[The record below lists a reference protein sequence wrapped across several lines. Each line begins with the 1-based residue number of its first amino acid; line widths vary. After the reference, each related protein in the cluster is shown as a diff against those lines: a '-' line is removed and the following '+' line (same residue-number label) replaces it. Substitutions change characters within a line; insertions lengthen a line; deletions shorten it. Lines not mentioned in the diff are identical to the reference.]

1 VLATVLI
8 AFSLGIVAGL
18 RSMMAPAAVLL
29 ARHVRVAGILVAILA
44 VGELIVDLLPTT
56 PSRTAPVPLVA
67 RIISGAFCGWF
78 VVSGSPA
85 ARIAGLL
92 AGVAGALVGTYG
104 GHAARLRAIKRLG
117 AIPAALAEDVF
128 AVALALFA
136 VTR

>member
-1 VLATVLI
+1 MLATVLI
-8 AFSLGIVAGL
+8 AFALGIVAGL

-29 ARHVRVAGILVAILA
+29 ARHVRVAGIVVAILA

-56 PSRTAPVPLVA
+56 PSRTSPVPLVT

-78 VVSGSPA
+78 IATGPSG
-85 ARIAGLL
+85 ARIAGAL

-104 GHAARLRAIKRLG
+104 GHAARARAIKRLG
-117 AIPAALAEDVF
+117 AIPAALAEDVV
-128 AVALALFA
+128 AVALAWFT

>member
-1 VLATVLI
+1 MLATVLI
-8 AFSLGIVAGL
+8 AFSLGVVAGL

-29 ARHVRVAGILVAILA
+29 ARHVRVAGIVVAILA
-44 VGELIVDLLPTT
+44 AGELIVDLLPTT

-67 RIISGAFCGWF
+67 RIVSGAFCGW
-78 VVSGSPA
+78 VVAAGSPVV
-85 ARIAGLL
+85 RIAGVL

-104 GHAARLRAIKRLG
+104 GHAARVRAIKQLG

>member
-1 VLATVLI
+1 LATVLI
-8 AFSLGIVAGL
+8 AFSLGVVAGM

-29 ARHVRVAGILVAILA
+29 ARHVRVAGIIVAILA

-56 PSRTAPVPLVA
+56 PSRTALVPLLA

-78 VVSGSPA
+78 VVTGSPA
-85 ARIAGLL
+85 APL
-92 AGVAGALVGTYG
+92 AGMLAGIAGALVGTYG
-104 GHAARLRAIKRLG
+104 GHAARVLAIKGLG
-117 AIPAALAEDVF
+117 AIPAALAEDVV